1 MQMIESAGW
10 SEGLIWLLSSTGT
23 IRPSGSLSTLNLKT
37 RTKIEHQIPTSGIVE
52 QFLVLPEHKILIAA
66 SNGELWQYT
75 SGKMECLSPLPASPL
90 PELRERYGLDDR
102 STLHD
107 VQESGIG
114 NGKGCPLFRDRIL
127 NMFRHDHEILIL
139 TSASLLRY
147 DLISCIWNTVPL
159 QHLIPK
165 AIRMP
170 AILPGDG
177 YIYQGTCIGEWGG
190 DLKRIDITTGAV
202 DIHFEGTQV
211 TSLIKNPWDP
221 GTALFSTGSWHMGL
235 NRGGIYHTS
244 KKCEPLLSGKAVYSM
259 TSDEDSVIAAT
270 RDGVYR
276 IDEEGAFERYDYPNH
291 EWYSGVGLVS
301 DPRFGTFILTE
312 IYRAVMLCGLVP
324 LFPEKEP

>member
-10 SEGLIWLLSSTGT
+10 SEGSLWLLSSTGT
-23 IRPSGSLSTLNLKT
+23 IRPSGTLYSLDLTT
-37 RTKIEHQIPTSGIVE
+37 RTKTEHQIPTSGTVE
-52 QFLVLPEHKILIAA
+52 QFLVLPENKILIAT
-66 SNGELWQYT
+66 SNGELWQCT
-75 SGKMECLSPLPASPL
+75 SRKMEVLSTLPASSL
-90 PELRERYGLDDR
+90 PELRDRYGLDNR

-107 VQESGIG
+107 IQESGITKG
-114 NGKGCPLFRDRIL
+114 LGCPLFRDRIL
-127 NMFRHDHEILIL
+127 NMFLDGHEILIL

-147 DLISCIWNTVPL
+147 DLVSGTWNSVSL
-159 QHLIPK
+159 EHLIPK

-170 AILPGDG
+170 AVLPGDG
-177 YIYQGTCIGEWGG
+177 FIYQGTCIGEWGG

-202 DIHFEGTQV
+202 DILFEGTQV
-211 TSLIKNPWDP
+211 TSLVKNPWDP

-244 KKCEPLLSGKAVYSM
+244 EKCEPLLSGKAVYSM
-259 TSDEDSVIAAT
+259 TLEEESIIAAT

-276 IDEEGAFERYDYPNH
+276 IQEEGACERYDYPDH
-291 EWYSGVGLVS
+291 EWYNGVGLVS
-301 DPRFGTFILTE
+301 DSRFGTFFLTE